1 MFGIPGEKID
11 NPAERAIEEYRRVL
25 ELTKNPAAREALPG
39 EMADAAFRIGD
50 FPAAVELAKIYLKSS
65 DRPAVQRA
73 NTILGRIALRTGGL
87 ADARQYLLDSANPAA
102 APDIAL
108 SGPTLVLAKE
118 LIEHGERE
126 TVLAY
131 LESCL
136 KLWPRGEN
144 VLRIWI
150 ADIKNGRTPNLGG
163 P

>member
-1 MFGIPGEKID
+1 M
-11 NPAERAIEEYRRVL
+11 L

-65 DRPAVQRA
+65 DRLAVQRA
-73 NTILGRIALRTGGL
+73 NTILGRVALRTGRL
-87 ADARQYLLDSANPAA
+87 ADAKQYLLDSADPGAA
-102 APDIAL
+102 KDIAL

-118 LIEHGERE
+118 LIEQGERDV
-126 TVLAY
+126 VLRY
-131 LESCL
+131 LEICL

-144 VLRIWI
+144 ILRIWI
-150 ADIKNGRTPNLGG
+150 ADIKTGRTPNLGA

>member
-1 MFGIPGEKID
+1 
-11 NPAERAIEEYRRVL
+11 
-25 ELTKNPAAREALPG
+25 
-39 EMADAAFRIGD
+39 MADAAFRIGD